1 MFYILNHDSQ
11 ICLKTT
17 YDPST
22 SVKWGQQC
30 GPGCADK
37 GNTEPLTFTAQQAP
51 ILYRNDLDFLNNPPL
66 RDRSLALNAL
76 YKHHHVMNTRLVH
89 GSVRISH
96 IFV

>member
-1 MFYILNHDSQ
+1 MRNKPQTHFICIHLFIQKQLQMFYILNHDSQ

-37 GNTEPLTFTAQQAP
+37 GNTEPLTFTAHNRHPFYIAMTW
-51 ILYRNDLDFLNNPPL
+51 ISSTTL
-66 RDRSLALNAL
+66 RSETEVSL
-76 YKHHHVMNTRLVH
+76 
-89 GSVRISH
+89 
-96 IFV
+96 